1 MSKLIFV
8 AAVVV
13 VITMK
18 GKYDSIMLSM
28 LFSRCLDLDW
38 TFHCIFGTFN
48 HIERFMVQVERVLK
62 LEHIPQEKFEGTE
75 KAPASWPAQGGIDF
89 QDMVLRY
96 RKNTDIVLNK
106 LSFTV
111 KAGEKVGI
119 VGRTGAGKSTIS
131 AAISRIVELESGKIV
146 VDGQDIGKLDLQQ
159 LREQVTQIPQ
169 DPTLFKGSLRYNLD
183 PFNKF
188 SDERIEE
195 LIKKAGLEKL
205 LTKNAEEKKKE
216 EDKRTKE
223 EIEYQNQ
230 FLTKEELCD
239 TGLYYKISENGNNLS
254 VGEKQLICIIRA
266 ILRKNKIVVLD
277 EATANIDVVT
287 EKTIQK
293 LIAEEFD
300 GATVLTIAHR
310 LNTIIKSDKVL
321 ILEKG
326 EKVEYDSPK
335 ALMADKDSHFSKLLT
350 DLKKAKKEGK
360 EI

>member
-1 MSKLIFV
+1 M
-8 AAVVV
+8 
-13 VITMK
+13 
-18 GKYDSIMLSM
+18 
-28 LFSRCLDLDW
+28 
-38 TFHCIFGTFN
+38 
-48 HIERFMVQVERVLK
+48 
-62 LEHIPQEKFEGTE
+62 
-75 KAPASWPAQGGIDF
+75 
-89 QDMVLRY
+89 LRY
-96 RKNTDIVLNK
+96 RKNTDIVLRN
-106 LSFTV
+106 LSFNV

-131 AAISRIVELESGKIV
+131 AAISRIVELESGQIV
-146 VDGQDIGKLDLQQ
+146 VDGQDIAKLDLQQ

-169 DPTLFKGSLRYNLD
+169 DPTLFKGSVRYNLD
-183 PFNKF
+183 PFNQH

-216 EDKRTKE
+216 KDKRTKAE
-223 EIEYQNQ
+223 REYQNR
-230 FLTKEELCD
+230 FLSKEELCD
-239 TGLYYKISENGNNLS
+239 TGLYYKITENGKNLS
-254 VGEKQLICIIRA
+254 VGEKQLLCIIRA
-266 ILRKNKIVVLD
+266 ILRKNKIVILD

-335 ALMADKDSHFSKLLT
+335 ALMADKNSHFSKLLT
-350 DLKKAKKEGK
+350 DLKKAKKEGR